1 MCSTMVTVP
10 SGLRTPVRGDS
21 TQARKIAVKVGRT
34 SQVLT
39 ILQAEL
45 TGGPGGFRVASE
57 GKRPGMTPG
66 LPT

>member
-1 MCSTMVTVP
+1 M
-10 SGLRTPVRGDS
+10 RGDS